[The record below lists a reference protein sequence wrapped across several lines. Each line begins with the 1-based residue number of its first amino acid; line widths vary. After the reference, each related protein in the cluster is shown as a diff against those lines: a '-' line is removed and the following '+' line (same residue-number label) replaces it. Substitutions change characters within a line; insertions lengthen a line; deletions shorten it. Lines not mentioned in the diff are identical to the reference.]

1 MEVSAPK
8 RLPPPDCRWKA
19 PRFKIGAMNIRL
31 EANVVKVTGL
41 RDLDEI
47 TGNDLREQTL
57 SAIQSLRDRVE
68 VDLSQTQS
76 VNGGGLGALVHLQK
90 ACGNV
95 CLLNP
100 QPPVRQVL
108 ELARMDRIFE
118 IVQN

>member
-1 MEVSAPK
+1 
-8 RLPPPDCRWKA
+8 
-19 PRFKIGAMNIRL
+19 MNIRL

-41 RDLDEI
+41 RELDET
-47 TGNDLREQTL
+47 TGGELREETL
-57 SAIQSLRDRVE
+57 STIRSLRDRVE
-68 VDLSQTQS
+68 VDMSQTRF
-76 VNGGGLGALVHLQK
+76 VNGAGLGALVHLQK

-118 IVQN
+118 IVQS

>member
-1 MEVSAPK
+1 
-8 RLPPPDCRWKA
+8 
-19 PRFKIGAMNIRL
+19 MNIRL

-41 RDLDEI
+41 RELDET

-57 SAIQSLRDRVE
+57 GAIRSLRDRVE
-68 VDLSQTQS
+68 VDLSQTHS

-100 QPPVRQVL
+100 RPPVRQVL

>member
-1 MEVSAPK
+1 
-8 RLPPPDCRWKA
+8 
-19 PRFKIGAMNIRL
+19 MNIRV

-47 TGNDLREQTL
+47 TGSSLREQTL
-57 SAIQSLRDRVE
+57 ERIRSLRDRVE
-68 VDLSQTQS
+68 VDLSQTQTI
-76 VNGGGLGALVHLQK
+76 NGGGLGALVHLQK

-100 QPPVRQVL
+100 PPSVRQVL